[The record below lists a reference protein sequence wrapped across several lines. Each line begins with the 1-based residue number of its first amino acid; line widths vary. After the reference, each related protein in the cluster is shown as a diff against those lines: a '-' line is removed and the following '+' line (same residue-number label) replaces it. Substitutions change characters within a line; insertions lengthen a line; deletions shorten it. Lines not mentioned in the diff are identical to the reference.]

1 MPESSPYAEL
11 ARRALAEVTPAET
24 IGAEVDQVDEV
35 DGVVSVRFATTMPGY
50 PGWLWTVSIA
60 HVEGAEPTVLEAEL
74 LPGEGA
80 LLATEWVPWADRLA
94 DLQAKEGESDDED
107 DDSDD
112 EDEDEDEDD
121 SDDSDDDDDED
132 SDDDSDDDDSDD
144 DDDDSD
150 DDDDDSDDD
159 ETDDAFDGVDVEQ
172 AVDADGSV
180 DADGRGT
187 EGERP
192 QRRRR
197 RRR

>member
-60 HVEGAEPTVLEAEL
+60 HVEGGEPTVLEAEL
-74 LPGEGA
+74 LPGDGA

-94 DLQAKEGESDDED
+94 DLQAQEGEA
-107 DDSDD
+107 
-112 EDEDEDEDD
+112 
-121 SDDSDDDDDED
+121 
-132 SDDDSDDDDSDD
+132 
-144 DDDDSD
+144 
-150 DDDDDSDDD
+150 DDDDSDDD
-159 ETDDAFDGVDVEQ
+159 ESDDDDDDESDDDEDDDDESDDDDYEDDSDEDGEPDDDAFDGVDVEQ
-172 AVDADGSV
+172 AVTV
-180 DADGRGT
+180 DDEDDDDESDDDSDVADGRGADAQQP
-187 EGERP
+187 P

>member
-60 HVEGAEPTVLEAEL
+60 HVEGGEPTVLEAEL
-74 LPGEGA
+74 LPGDGA

-94 DLQAKEGESDDED
+94 DLQAQEGEA
-107 DDSDD
+107 
-112 EDEDEDEDD
+112 
-121 SDDSDDDDDED
+121 
-132 SDDDSDDDDSDD
+132 
-144 DDDDSD
+144 
-150 DDDDDSDDD
+150 DDDDSDDD
-159 ETDDAFDGVDVEQ
+159 ESDDDDDESDDDDEDDDDESDDDEDDSDEDGEPDDDAFDGVDVEQ
-172 AVDADGSV
+172 AVAV
-180 DADGRGT
+180 DDEDDDDESDDDSDVADGRGADAQQP
-187 EGERP
+187 P